1 MKLITTGNNLC
12 RIMVSDEYTE
22 LANILY
28 ELVERDQKYDKVVIV
43 TDENVEVNLYDDFV
57 KSIFSITNSKYFSK
71 VCIKPGEESKCLE
84 TFNELIS
91 KFIDF
96 GMSRK
101 SLVIAFG
108 GGVVGDLAGF
118 VAATYMRGI
127 DYIQVPTTILSQVD
141 SAIGGKTGIDVGVYK
156 NMIGAF
162 KQPLFTYINTET
174 LKTLPSD
181 ELKSG
186 FGEIIKYAAIIDDD
200 GEFEKFL
207 YDNSV
212 EVKCLD
218 NEKIIKAIMKC
229 AEFKAR
235 IVKADEKETGLRKIL
250 NFGHTF
256 GHAMEMEYS
265 LKHGEAVAIGMK
277 IAFRVALAKGY
288 IKKDYYDKFVELID
302 KYDFEFNFGK
312 IDVERLV
319 EIIKKDKKNSFG
331 DISVILP
338 DASSCVGIF
347 KMSSDDIEAILK
359 KEFNFM

>member
-1 MKLITTGNNLC
+1 MKLITIGNNLC

-22 LANILY
+22 LAKILY
-28 ELVERDQKYDKVVIV
+28 ELVERDEKYDKVVIV
-43 TDENVEVNLYDDFV
+43 TDENVEANLYEDFV

-71 VCIKPGEESKCLE
+71 ICIKPGEESKCLD
-84 TFNELIS
+84 TFN
-91 KFIDF
+91 
-96 GMSRK
+96 
-101 SLVIAFG
+101 AFG

-186 FGEIIKYAAIIDDD
+186 FGEVIKYAAIMDDD

-207 YDNSV
+207 NDNAV

-235 IVKADEKETGLRKIL
+235 IVKADERETGLRKIL

-256 GHAMEMEYS
+256 GHAIEMEYG
-265 LKHGEAVAIGMK
+265 LKHGEAVAVGMK
-277 IAFRVALAKGY
+277 IAFKVALAKGY
-288 IKKDYYDKFVELID
+288 IKKDYYDNFVEIID
-302 KYDFEFNFGK
+302 KYDFEFDFSK
-312 IDVERLV
+312 IDIEKLV
-319 EIIKKDKKNSFG
+319 ENIKKDKKNSFG
-331 DISVILP
+331 EISVILP

-347 KMSSDDIEAILK
+347 KMSSDDIEELLK